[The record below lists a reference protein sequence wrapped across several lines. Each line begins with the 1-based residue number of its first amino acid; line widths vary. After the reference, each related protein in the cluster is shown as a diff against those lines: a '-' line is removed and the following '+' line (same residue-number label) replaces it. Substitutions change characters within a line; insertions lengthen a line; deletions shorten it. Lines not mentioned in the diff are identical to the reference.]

1 MTCISI
7 ATKTTSV
14 RLGWNRWY
22 TPKGWALGARSACDD
37 ISRLKTAMI
46 VENLWKHLKRRDL
59 SQFSRSRLDLIT
71 HLATSNL
78 LPRAQQM
85 IVLVAGKLRNG
96 RAKALAP

>member
-7 ATKTTSV
+7 ASKTTSV